1 MPPTRIERTTGVP
14 PVPPVFRAVVRP
26 VAAFFHLEA
35 ASGILLL
42 AAAAVALAW
51 ANFAG
56 ASYRALLD
64 APIEVAIGPLRA
76 AFPLHA
82 LVNDGLMT
90 LFFFVVGMEIKREL
104 VVGEL
109 RTWAQAVL
117 PAIAALGG
125 MIVPALLFAA
135 FNGGGSAAHGWGIPM
150 ATDIAFCIGVL
161 QLLRSR
167 IPHSLIVF
175 VTVLAIFDDIG
186 GILVIALFYG
196 QGLHVPWLLAAG
208 GLTLVLVALSR
219 AQVRHALV
227 YAAVGG
233 LLWLALHHSGIHA
246 TIAGVVVGLAIPVRS
261 RTESRTALAALAA
274 YTARLLE
281 RSPEPDLES
290 DALLEIEGAL
300 EELEPPLTRFV
311 HLLHPWVAYVVMPL
325 FALAN
330 AGVDLR
336 QLQVAQLVGPVAIG
350 TAAGLVLGKLVG
362 IFTFTAI
369 AVRAKLAPM
378 PGAVSHAKLAGV
390 SLAAGIGFTVALF
403 IASLAFPGHPE
414 FLDEAKVGIMGGSLL
429 AGVAGALVLRFTAPL
444 KDTAA
449 TKRQQSVRSPDQDAR
464 TAVEHG

>member
-1 MPPTRIERTTGVP
+1 MPTPSGA
-14 PVPPVFRAVVRP
+14 PVRALFHAA
-26 VAAFFHLEA
+26 VAPIRAFLALEA
-35 ASGILLL
+35 ASGIILL
-42 AAAAVALAW
+42 AGAVVALSWVNLGGA
-51 ANFAG
+51 
-56 ASYRALLD
+56 ASYRAFFEL
-64 APIEVAIGPLRA
+64 PITLGLGGAAIT
-76 AFPLHA
+76 FTLHQ

-109 RTWAQAVL
+109 RTWSQAVL

-125 MIVPALLFAA
+125 MIVPALLFTI
-135 FNGGGSAAHGWGIPM
+135 FNRGGPGAQGWGIPM

-167 IPHSLIVF
+167 VPHALIVF
-175 VTVLAIFDDIG
+175 ITALAIFDDIG

-196 QGLHVPWLLAAG
+196 QGLDVPWLLAAG
-208 GLTLVLVALSR
+208 GLTVVLVALSR
-219 AQVRHALV
+219 TQARHGLV

-233 LLWLALHHSGIHA
+233 LLWFALHHSGIHA

-261 RTESRTALAALAA
+261 RTEPRAALAALAT

-336 QLQVAQLVGPVAIG
+336 QLQLAQLVGPVAIG
-350 TAAGLVLGKLVG
+350 TTAGLVLGKLAG

-414 FLDEAKVGIMGGSLL
+414 LLDEAKVGILGGSLL
-429 AGVAGALVLRFTAPL
+429 AGVAGVLVLRLTAPL
-444 KDTAA
+444 QGAA
-449 TKRQQSVRSPDQDAR
+449 KESEPGVRSPDRVAR
-464 TAVEHG
+464 AAVERG